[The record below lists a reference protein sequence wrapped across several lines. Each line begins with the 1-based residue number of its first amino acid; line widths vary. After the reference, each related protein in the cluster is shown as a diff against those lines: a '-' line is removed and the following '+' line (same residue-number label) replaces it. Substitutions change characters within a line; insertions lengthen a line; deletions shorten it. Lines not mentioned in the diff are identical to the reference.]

1 MNYLQWVTNVC
12 FVSWLLLTFVSQSVT
27 IYGVTSVSGVW
38 PGDISIVWEAVTS
51 EGRLAITRETIDKN
65 WGSADERMS
74 CLQPTQQEL
83 SHFDTKQIPQLSCD
97 RCEQL
102 LSNRLFRSQ
111 FSESI
116 VELDTIFQQSF
127 PEYWSKSSWNKVIQ
141 SKVTVAFSFNTWH
154 EIFKELNLLI

>member
-1 MNYLQWVTNVC
+1 MWPFTESHLCPVSDPGTLASCGRQWT
-12 FVSWLLLTFVSQSVT
+12 
-27 IYGVTSVSGVW
+27 
-38 PGDISIVWEAVTS
+38 VTS

-102 LSNRLFRSQ
+102 LSNRLLICIGTYVFEPKRSQ

-154 EIFKELNLLI
+154 EIIKEFNLLI

>member
-1 MNYLQWVTNVC
+1 M
-12 FVSWLLLTFVSQSVT
+12 SWLLLTCVSQSVT
-27 IYGVTSVSGVW
+27 IYGVTSVSEPGTLSSCGRQW
-38 PGDISIVWEAVTS
+38 PVTS

-102 LSNRLFRSQ
+102 LSNRLLICIGTYVFEPKRSQ

-154 EIFKELNLLI
+154 EIIKEFNLLV